1 MNLTKVRGIV
11 LREAYCGEADKI
23 ITILTKEK
31 GKKAVL
37 AKGAKRPKS
46 PFVAGTQLFSYC
58 DFLIY
63 DTKEVASL
71 SQVEII
77 EPFHNIRKDLYKL
90 SYAAYF
96 MELLENTFLEG
107 LSTEAPLKLTLKILQ
122 VLNNRN
128 YDLKLLTAVYELR
141 LMAII
146 GYMPETFRC
155 VNCGENTEDNVY
167 FSSELGGVLCEKCSR
182 VTPSASKISQG
193 SLYTI
198 QYILSAELSNL
209 FKFSVSE
216 EVLREIIHLS
226 REYVI
231 LHTERKFKTLDF
243 IERL

>member
-11 LREAYCGEADKI
+11 LREAYCKEADKI

-63 DTKEVASL
+63 DTKDVASL

-122 VLNNRN
+122 VLNNRSYN
-128 YDLKLLTAVYELR
+128 LKLLTAVYELR

-146 GYMPETFRC
+146 GYMPETLRC
-155 VNCGENTEDNVY
+155 VNCGENPEDNIY
-167 FSSELGGVLCEKCSR
+167 FSSELGGVLCEKCGR
-182 VTPSASKISQG
+182 AAPLTTKISQG
-193 SLYTI
+193 SLYTL

-216 EVLREIIHLS
+216 EVLKEITHLS

-231 LHTERKFKTLDF
+231 LHTEHKFKTLDF